1 MNIVMFVSAR
11 ALRYFHHTMDPLIN
25 TILLPC
31 FVWVFFF
38 SCYPQIFGSC
48 TAEWQKIVL
57 SRRARATR
65 FPPRILGCLLLGGGT
80 GPSPSLCNGSVAICH
95 AQESSHWQQ
104 SGEFKTLS
112 SPDNYC
118 QGSTAL
124 LTAVGTVK
132 WFSETAPQF
141 PFHHLFSDCSAS
153 PEKWTGEEVL
163 LHGHPLAE
171 VGLPDMTATVLSP
184 GKFKT

>member
-1 MNIVMFVSAR
+1 MNIFMFVSAR
-11 ALRYFHHTMDPLIN
+11 ASRYFPHTMDPLIN

-31 FVWVFFF
+31 FVWLFFF

-48 TAEWQKIVL
+48 TAEWQKTVV
-57 SRRARATR
+57 SPRARATR

-80 GPSPSLCNGSVAICH
+80 CPSPSLCDGSVAIWH

-104 SGEFKTLS
+104 SGEFKTLP
-112 SPDNYC
+112 SPDNYH

-124 LTAVGTVK
+124 IAAVGTVECGAV
-132 WFSETAPQF
+132 SENQF

-153 PEKWTGEEVL
+153 LEKWTGEEVL